1 MNAERLHVIAL
12 AIRDDFNK
20 SKIQKTLKALV
31 DSLQNQVSQ
40 PNQPTHQQNVS
51 SHLQSLTD
59 ALGKSAT
66 NEFTPAWNQVVEEIG
81 GGEFVGNILLQEIQ
95 GIFERNNI
103 TPSVAHE
110 ELNQIH
116 DRLSKFLVALNPLI
130 NSFNVLHVGTEQLE
144 PGECELGVVVPRS
157 EVDNALPDFGKELI
171 ELNKIFSVFSE
182 LATGS
187 RESFK
192 IRTISSSDLTV
203 FLEFLPEVAACTAI
217 SIERI
222 IALYKQL
229 LEIRKL
235 KGDLEK
241 QGVPEEGTAGIDAH
255 ANSLMERGLTDLI
268 EELIG
273 KYHQNEDPG
282 RENELRIEAKYA
294 LNKLAKR
301 IDRGYGIDVRIE
313 PYIGDEDIE
322 DDAAEA
328 ISNTIISASKNIHYM
343 KLDGDPI
350 LTLPESG
357 DDDQQ

>member
-12 AIRDDFNK
+12 AIRDEFNK
-20 SKIQKTLKALV
+20 LKIQNTLKALV
-31 DSLQNQVSQ
+31 DSLQKQVSQ
-40 PNQPTHQQNVS
+40 PNQPAHQQNVS
-51 SHLQSLTD
+51 ANLQTLTD
-59 ALGKSAT
+59 ALSKSTT
-66 NEFTPAWNQVVEEIG
+66 NEFTPAWSQVVEEIG
-81 GGEFVGNILLQEIQ
+81 GGEFIGKRLLQEIQ
-95 GIFERNNI
+95 NIFERNNI

-116 DRLSKFLVALNPLI
+116 DRLSRFIGALNPLI
-130 NSFNVLHVGTEQLE
+130 KSFDVLNIGTEELE
-144 PGECELGVVVPRS
+144 PGECELGIVIPRS
-157 EVDNALPDFGKELI
+157 EVENALPSFGKELV

-182 LATGS
+182 IATGS

-203 FLEFLPEVAACTAI
+203 FLEFLPQTAACAAI

-241 QGVPEEGTAGIDAH
+241 QGVPENRTAGIDAH
-255 ANSLMERGLTDLI
+255 ANSLMQNGLTELIDELI
-268 EELIG
+268 E
-273 KYHQNEDPG
+273 KYHSNEDVG
-282 RENELRIEAKYA
+282 RENELKIEAKYA

-301 IDRGYGIDVRIE
+301 IDKGYGIDVRIE

-322 DDAAEA
+322 DDPAEEIA
-328 ISNTIISASKNIHYM
+328 NTIISASKNIQYI

-350 LTLPESG
+350 LTLPESS
-357 DDDQQ
+357 DEDQE

>member
-1 MNAERLHVIAL
+1 MIAI

-20 SKIQKTLKALV
+20 LNIQKTLKALV
-31 DSLQNQVSQ
+31 SSLQNQVSQ

-51 SHLQSLTD
+51 THLQSLAD

-66 NEFTPAWNQVVEEIG
+66 NDFTPAWNQVVEEIG
-81 GGEFVGNILLQEIQ
+81 GGEFIGNVLLEEIQ
-95 GIFERNNI
+95 SIFERNNI

-110 ELNQIH
+110 ELNQIQ
-116 DRLSKFLVALNPLI
+116 DKLSKFLSAINPLI
-130 NSFNVLHVGTEQLE
+130 MSFGILNVGTEQLE

-157 EVDNALPDFGKELI
+157 EVDNALPNFGKELI

-203 FLEFLPEVAACTAI
+203 FLEFLPEVAACAAI

-235 KGDLEK
+235 KGELEK

-255 ANSLMERGLTDLI
+255 ANSLMERGITDLI

-273 KYHQNEDPG
+273 KFHKNEDPG
-282 RENELRIEAKYA
+282 RENELRIEAKFA

-313 PYIGDEDIE
+313 PYIGDEDIDDEVSE
-322 DDAAEA
+322 D
-328 ISNTIISASKNIHYM
+328 ITNTIVSAAKNIQYM

-357 DDDQQ
+357 DDDQK

>member
-1 MNAERLHVIAL
+1 MNAERLHVIAI

-20 SKIQKTLKALV
+20 LNIQNILKSLV
-31 DSLQNQVSQ
+31 NSLQNQVSQ

-51 SHLQSLTD
+51 NNLQSLVV
-59 ALGKSAT
+59 ALEKSAT
-66 NEFTPAWNQVVEEIG
+66 NDFTPAWNQVVEEIG
-81 GGEFVGNILLQEIQ
+81 GGEFIGNVLLEEIQ
-95 GIFERNNI
+95 SIFERNNI
-103 TPSVAHE
+103 TPSLAHE
-110 ELNQIH
+110 ELNEIQNE
-116 DRLSKFLVALNPLI
+116 LSKFLAALNPLI
-130 NSFNVLHVGTEQLE
+130 ISFDALNIGTEQLQ

-157 EVDNALPDFGKELI
+157 EVDNALPNFGKELI

-255 ANSLMERGLTDLI
+255 ANSLMERGLTGLI
-268 EELIG
+268 EELIE
-273 KYHQNEDPG
+273 KFHKNEDPG
-282 RENELRIEAKYA
+282 RENELRIETKYA

-313 PYIGDEDIE
+313 PYIGDEDI
-322 DDAAEA
+322 DDEMPEEITNA
-328 ISNTIISASKNIHYM
+328 IISASKNIQYM

-350 LTLPESG
+350 LTLPESS
-357 DDDQQ
+357 DDD